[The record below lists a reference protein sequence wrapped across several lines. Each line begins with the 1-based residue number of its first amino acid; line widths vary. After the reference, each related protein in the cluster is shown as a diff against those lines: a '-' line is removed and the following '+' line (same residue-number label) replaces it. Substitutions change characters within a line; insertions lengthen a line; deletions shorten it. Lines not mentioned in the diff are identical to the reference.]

1 MAGSHA
7 VQGGYEAI
15 FGCLVPEGQVGDR
28 HLGLARP
35 GCSGGREG
43 LTCPGSAT
51 NSSHLIVFQQ
61 SFRFGVEIAYVGAT
75 ILDVCKRVRKKTLVG
90 GNHQSKAF
98 GHSVTKISFPL
109 HLDLP
114 WTLCSLPKGSIRG
127 DTKGQVALLSRT
139 NANVFDEAVRVT
151 EGEVP
156 ARIHLIGVRV
166 NLCWLHEQRCRGR
179 T

>member
-35 GCSGGREG
+35 GCSGDREG
-43 LTCPGSAT
+43 LTCPGSTT

-90 GNHQSKAF
+90 GNHQS
-98 GHSVTKISFPL
+98 
-109 HLDLP
+109 
-114 WTLCSLPKGSIRG
+114 SIRG

-166 NLCWLHEQRCRGR
+166 NLCWLHEQRCHGR